1 MTPPPGTAGFGV
13 RLRRWWQGR
22 DRRKLL
28 LGSPALAGGLV
39 ALAGGAVV
47 LAAHP
52 RELHARYLAEGKA
65 ALKVKNYPHALTCF
79 ERLAPDPAADPDT
92 AYRLAL
98 AAEAAGDLPR
108 AAGLMR
114 ALAPDGAKGYAPA
127 HYWRARHLLLAAPGS
142 PVAADMAEAHLTRAI
157 EGDLDDRDAV
167 HGLLGQLSLAR
178 AGRADVGDGRDAALA
193 AAERHLA
200 EAVGSQPA
208 FRVPLA
214 RVLAL
219 RGNPTRSRQEA
230 EQAVRYF
237 REKATAEPGNVRARL
252 FWADAAVVLADF
264 PAAVDAL
271 EKGHAATRSPD
282 YPPALARVYVAWHD
296 ARKGKGAAAAE
307 LVGLL
312 DKGLAFDPANKD
324 LLHRLTER
332 TRVGGAD
339 ADAAREALRG
349 LLAKGGTALA
359 PVHFALAVDART
371 RGEAAAEKFH
381 LEQALKLDPK
391 AGLIANNLA
400 VVLADPPAP
409 DLPRAW
415 ELATAAVALDPN
427 RPTYRDTRGRIA
439 LKLGKPADALP
450 DLELVLAKAP
460 DTPGLHAALAEAYEK
475 LGRPE
480 LAKPH
485 REIAAAGK

>member
-22 DRRKLL
+22 DRRKLVF
-28 LGSPALAGGLV
+28 GAPALVGGLL
-39 ALAGGAVV
+39 ALAVGTVV
-47 LAAHP
+47 LASHP

-65 ALKVKNYPHALTCF
+65 ALKSRNYPHALTCF

-127 HYWRARHLLLAAPGS
+127 HYWRARFLLAAAPGS
-142 PVAADMAEAHLTRAI
+142 AAAADVAEAHLTRAL
-157 EGDLDDRDAV
+157 EGELDDRAAV
-167 HGLLGQLSLAR
+167 HGLLGQLALAR
-178 AGRADVGDGRDAALA
+178 AGRPDVGDGRDAALA

-214 RVLAL
+214 RVYAL

-230 EQAVRYF
+230 EQAVRFF
-237 REKATAEPGNVRARL
+237 RERATAEPGNVRARL
-252 FWADAAVVLADF
+252 FWADAAAVLGDF

-271 EKGHAATRSPD
+271 EKGFAATRSAD
-282 YPPALARVYVAWHD
+282 YPPALARVYVAWYE

-312 DKGLAFDPANKD
+312 DKGLGHDPANKD
-324 LLHRLTER
+324 LLQRLTER

-349 LLAKGGTALA
+349 LLARGGTALG
-359 PVHFALAVDART
+359 PVHLALAVDARG
-371 RGEAAAEKFH
+371 RADPAAEKFH

-391 AGLIANNLA
+391 AATVANNLA
-400 VVLADPPAP
+400 VVLADPPNP

-415 ELATAAVALDPN
+415 ELANAAVALDPN

-439 LKLGKPADALP
+439 LKMGKPADALT

-460 DTPGLHAALAEAYEK
+460 ETPGLHAALAETYDK

-480 LAKPH
+480 LARPH
-485 REIAAAGK
+485 RELAGR